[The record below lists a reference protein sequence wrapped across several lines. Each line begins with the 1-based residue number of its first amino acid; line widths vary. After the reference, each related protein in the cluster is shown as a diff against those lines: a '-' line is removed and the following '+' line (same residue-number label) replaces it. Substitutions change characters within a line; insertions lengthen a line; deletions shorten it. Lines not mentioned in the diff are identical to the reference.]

1 MIIIND
7 LNESRFTL
15 NGVQYFKNYLTR
27 VAGNSLS
34 IYNAYNTCDILV
46 PFSPH
51 ERFQVNGSLFEAV
64 EELQAALVG
73 ICYTRN
79 TLNEGSPADQN
90 NIGRVISFGELL
102 PQNGLYI
109 TREEASAK
117 INSLA
122 EPITISAKDSPVN
135 FTFTR
140 EGKMYGF
147 EFLGGKGVWGSA
159 SGSEVFPHQFLLK
172 TLYDITPEDITRET
186 SGASIISL
194 GEIPDGNFLAAA
206 NSSQRDFSNSG
217 MADENGI
224 IKSYYFTYTND
235 SVLNFVQFVGEAGVY
250 NGNITTDD
258 LVSSTNSKASP
269 IIDYEGVLQYGKVA
283 VSPARHQ
290 DRLTGMI
297 TEFNGSGFKSIK
309 NEAAQTFKIAEPTGN
324 HEVVFPPA
332 NQNDSIVY
340 ASQLQNEVNNYLPL
354 TGTSEG
360 NPITGNIEVEE
371 STSIFHDNGEISSG
385 ITIEDG
391 GVALYGFNSNG
402 IYSFFR
408 FSQGGYGISFSSN
421 STNSRGITGQQDFT
435 QKITALDY
443 TQKKYVDKLITTTIP
458 LAGTETGNPVTGDIV
473 IDATNTIGLKA
484 SVAGEITFD
493 NTEGISISSDEG
505 IKIDS
510 GAGGLIISGTFTT
523 IENSPL
529 GYAEDLSSNYNER
542 SLVDK
547 AYVDNIAANITFQE
561 VLEAGSEAV
570 GISAPVMIQTNN
582 GEFAKGGIGL
592 DSDGIYI
599 EGQNG
604 GVKIEGHTDG
614 VTINNLKT
622 VANGSTGD
630 IIVYAGNGG
639 FKYHTDISSFYTDRS
654 LVDKGYVDGVAGV
667 TPTFQDVLNAGSEA
681 YGLETPFVVQ
691 TNNTPDAKGAIYV
704 NDTGVS
710 IQGQSGG
717 VTINGDGDGV
727 TINNTKEI
735 QSYGPSG
742 DIIVGAPN
750 GGMKYGTQPVN
761 FVDLS
766 IVNKAYVDAAVWSL
780 QAQLNTANSYIEEL
794 ETKTTQILLNKAY
807 SNIVLTGNTSET
819 ILTSV
824 LINAGTLQEGVLQ
837 IAALFEKTG
846 IAGNVYHRIYV
857 NTIDSLSGAV
867 RIASLNSTS
876 NARPFTAF
884 CRDFLLRNSTI
895 YGFPE
900 LTSSFDGVTDTVG
913 TPLNAALNIS
923 QNFYIIIA
931 GVLQSADD
939 TLYQKS
945 LKITFEKFTA

>member
-1 MIIIND
+1 MIIINN

-27 VAGNSLS
+27 VAGSNLS
-34 IYNAYNTCDILV
+34 IYNAYNTCDVLV
-46 PFSPH
+46 PFSSH

-90 NIGRVISFGELL
+90 NIGRVLSFGELL

-122 EPITISAKDSPVN
+122 EPVTISAKDSPVN

-217 MADENGI
+217 MADENGT

-250 NGNITTDD
+250 NGNITPDD

-269 IIDYEGVLQYGKVA
+269 IIDYESVLQYGKVA

-297 TEFNGSGFKSIK
+297 TEFNGSGFQSIK
-309 NEAAQTFKIAEPTGN
+309 NEAAQTFKIADPTGN

-354 TGTSEG
+354 AGTADG
-360 NPITGNIEVEE
+360 NPITGNIALTGINTVKII
-371 STSIFHDNGEISSG
+371 STTLDNQERSINFFDDAFTILVKDNVSGGFSQLSPVNGGIIISS
-385 ITIEDG
+385 TFE
-391 GVALYGFNSNG
+391 NP
-402 IYSFFR
+402 
-408 FSQGGYGISFSSN
+408 
-421 STNSRGITGQQDFT
+421 RGLIGEQDFT
-435 QKITALDY
+435 FNIGDLDY
-443 TQKKYVDKLITTTIP
+443 TQKKYVDELVSTNIP

-473 IDATNTIGLKA
+473 MDATNTIGLKA
-484 SVAGEITFD
+484 NVAGEITFD
-493 NTEGISISSDEG
+493 NTQGIAISSDEG

-510 GAGGLIISGTFTT
+510 RAGGLIISGTSTT

-570 GISAPVMIQTNN
+570 LISSPVTIQTDNGINAKGSIGLNNSGVSIGGQSGGVSISGGSNGLVLNQLNSISAGNT
-582 GEFAKGGIGL
+582 A
-592 DSDGIYI
+592 
-599 EGQNG
+599 
-604 GVKIEGHTDG
+604 
-614 VTINNLKT
+614 
-622 VANGSTGD
+622 D
-630 IIVYAGNGG
+630 IIVTAANGG
-639 FKYHTDISSFYTDRS
+639 IKYSNNPIEGYTNRS
-654 LVDKGYVDGVAGV
+654 LVDKEYVDNLV
-667 TPTFQDVLNAGSEA
+667 TSGTGFG
-681 YGLETPFVVQ
+681 FW
-691 TNNTPDAKGAIYV
+691 NNTEISWLEGSSEEILLADGTLANICETVRSQQIGE
-704 NDTGVS
+704 NTGSDTTVIATTS
-710 IQGQSGG
+710 LQS
-717 VTINGDGDGV
+717 
-727 TINNTKEI
+727 
-735 QSYGPSG
+735 
-742 DIIVGAPN
+742 
-750 GGMKYGTQPVN
+750 
-761 FVDLS
+761 
-766 IVNKAYVDAAVWSL
+766 AVWSL
-780 QAQLNTANSYIEEL
+780 QEQLNTANSYIEEL
-794 ETKTTQILLNKAY
+794 ENKTTQILFNKAY
-807 SNIVLTGNTSET
+807 SNIQLTGNTSET

-846 IAGNVYHRIYV
+846 SAGNAYHRIYV
-857 NTIDSLSGAV
+857 NTVDSLTGAV

-884 CRDFLLRNSTI
+884 CRDFLLRNNTI

-900 LTSSFDGVTDTVG
+900 LTSSFDGVTDSVG

-923 QNFYIIIA
+923 QNIYIIIA
-931 GVLQSADD
+931 GVLQNTDD
-939 TLYQKS
+939 TLHQKS

>member
-194 GEIPDGNFLAAA
+194 GEIPDGNFLTAA
-206 NSSQRDFSNSG
+206 NSTQRDFSDSG
-217 MADENGI
+217 IADEDGT

-235 SVLNFVQFVGEAGVY
+235 SILNFVQFVGEAGVY

-360 NPITGNIEVEE
+360 NPITGNIELTGINTVKII
-371 STSIFHDNGEISSG
+371 STTLDNQERSINFFDDAFTIQVKDNASGGFSQLSPVNGGIIISS
-385 ITIEDG
+385 TFE
-391 GVALYGFNSNG
+391 NP
-402 IYSFFR
+402 
-408 FSQGGYGISFSSN
+408 
-421 STNSRGITGQQDFT
+421 RGLIGEQDFT
-435 QKITALDY
+435 HNITALDY
-443 TQKKYVDKLITTTIP
+443 TQKKYVDELVGTTIP
-458 LAGTETGNPVTGDIV
+458 LTGTETGNPVTGDIV
-473 IDATNTIGLKA
+473 IDATNKIGLKA

-493 NTEGISISSDEG
+493 NTEGIAISSDEG
-505 IKIDS
+505 IRIDS
-510 GAGGLIISGTFTT
+510 GAGGLTISGTFTT

-547 AYVDNIAANITFQE
+547 AYVDNIATNITFQE

-570 GISAPVMIQTNN
+570 LISSPVTIQTDNGINAKGSIGLNNSGVSIGGQSGGVSISGGNNGLVLNQLNSISAGNT
-582 GEFAKGGIGL
+582 A
-592 DSDGIYI
+592 
-599 EGQNG
+599 
-604 GVKIEGHTDG
+604 
-614 VTINNLKT
+614 
-622 VANGSTGD
+622 D
-630 IIVYAGNGG
+630 IIVTAANGG
-639 FKYHTDISSFYTDRS
+639 IKYSNNPIEGYTNRS
-654 LVDKGYVDGVAGV
+654 LVDKEYVDNLITSGTG
-667 TPTFQDVLNAGSEA
+667 FG
-681 YGLETPFVVQ
+681 FW
-691 TNNTPDAKGAIYV
+691 NNTEISWLEGTSEEILLADGTLADIGEKVRSQQIGE
-704 NDTGVS
+704 DTGIDTNITTTTS
-710 IQGQSGG
+710 LQS
-717 VTINGDGDGV
+717 
-727 TINNTKEI
+727 
-735 QSYGPSG
+735 
-742 DIIVGAPN
+742 
-750 GGMKYGTQPVN
+750 
-761 FVDLS
+761 
-766 IVNKAYVDAAVWSL
+766 AVWSL
-780 QAQLNTANSYIEEL
+780 QAQLNAANFYIEEL
-794 ETKTTQILLNKAY
+794 ETKTTKILLNKAY

>member
-15 NGVQYFKNYLTR
+15 NGVQYFKNYFTR

-34 IYNAYNTCDILV
+34 IYNAYNTCDVLV

-147 EFLGGKGVWGSA
+147 EFLGGKGIWGST

-172 TLYDITPEDITRET
+172 TLYDITPEDITGET
-186 SGASIISL
+186 SGATIISL
-194 GEIPDGNFLAAA
+194 GEVPDGNFLAAA
-206 NSSQRDFSNSG
+206 NSSQRDFSDSG
-217 MADENGI
+217 IADEDGT

-354 TGTSEG
+354 TGTADG

-371 STSIFHDNGEISSG
+371 STSIFHDNGFYTSG
-385 ITIEDG
+385 IIVEDG
-391 GVALYGFNSNG
+391 GVNLYGYDTTGISCYLRFN
-402 IYSFFR
+402 
-408 FSQGGYGISFSSN
+408 QGGTGISFSSN
-421 STNSRGITGQQDFT
+421 SSTSRGIRGQQDFT
-435 QKITALDY
+435 HNITALDY
-443 TQKKYVDKLITTTIP
+443 TQKKYVDELVGTTIP
-458 LAGTETGNPVTGDIV
+458 LTGTATGNPITGDIV

-493 NTEGISISSDEG
+493 NTQGIAISSDEG
-505 IKIDS
+505 IRIDS
-510 GAGGLIISGTFTT
+510 GAGGLTISGTFTT

-547 AYVDNIAANITFQE
+547 AYVDNIATNITFQE

-570 GISAPVMIQTNN
+570 LISSPVTIQTDNGINAKGSIGLNNSGVSIGGQSGGVSISGGNDGLVLNQLNSISAGNTADIIITAAN
-582 GEFAKGGIGL
+582 GGIKY
-592 DSDGIYI
+592 SNNPI
-599 EGQNG
+599 EG
-604 GVKIEGHTDG
+604 
-614 VTINNLKT
+614 
-622 VANGSTGD
+622 
-630 IIVYAGNGG
+630 
-639 FKYHTDISSFYTDRS
+639 YTDRS
-654 LVDKGYVDGVAGV
+654 LVDKEYVDNLV
-667 TPTFQDVLNAGSEA
+667 TSGTGFG
-681 YGLETPFVVQ
+681 FW
-691 TNNTPDAKGAIYV
+691 NNTEISWLEGTSEEILFADGTFADIGEKVRSQQIGE
-704 NDTGVS
+704 DTGTDTNITTTTS
-710 IQGQSGG
+710 LQS
-717 VTINGDGDGV
+717 
-727 TINNTKEI
+727 
-735 QSYGPSG
+735 
-742 DIIVGAPN
+742 
-750 GGMKYGTQPVN
+750 
-761 FVDLS
+761 
-766 IVNKAYVDAAVWSL
+766 AVWSL
-780 QAQLNTANSYIEEL
+780 QAQLNTANSYTEEL

-846 IAGNVYHRIYV
+846 IAGNIYHRIYV
-857 NTIDSLSGAV
+857 NTIDSLTGAV

-884 CRDFLLRNSTI
+884 CRDFLLRNNTI

-913 TPLNAALNIS
+913 TPLNATLNIS

>member
-27 VAGNSLS
+27 VAGNNLS
-34 IYNAYNTCDILV
+34 IYNAYNTCDVLV

-206 NSSQRDFSNSG
+206 NSAQRDFSNSG
-217 MADENGI
+217 MADEDGTI
-224 IKSYYFTYTND
+224 RSYYFTYTSD
-235 SVLNFVQFVGEAGVY
+235 GILNFVQFVGEAGVY

-283 VSPARHQ
+283 VSPARHL

-354 TGTSEG
+354 TGTADG

-570 GISAPVMIQTNN
+570 LISSPVTIQTDNGINAKGSIGLNNSGVSIGGQSGGVSISGGNNGLVLNQLNSISAGNTADIIITAAN
-582 GEFAKGGIGL
+582 GGIKY
-592 DSDGIYI
+592 SNNPI
-599 EGQNG
+599 EG
-604 GVKIEGHTDG
+604 
-614 VTINNLKT
+614 
-622 VANGSTGD
+622 
-630 IIVYAGNGG
+630 
-639 FKYHTDISSFYTDRS
+639 YTNRS
-654 LVDKGYVDGVAGV
+654 LVDKQYVDNLV
-667 TPTFQDVLNAGSEA
+667 TSGTGFG
-681 YGLETPFVVQ
+681 YW
-691 TNNTPDAKGAIYV
+691 NNTEISWLEGTSEEILFADGTLADIGEKVRSQQIGE
-704 NDTGVS
+704 DTGTCTNIS
-710 IQGQSGG
+710 TTTSLQS
-717 VTINGDGDGV
+717 
-727 TINNTKEI
+727 
-735 QSYGPSG
+735 
-742 DIIVGAPN
+742 
-750 GGMKYGTQPVN
+750 
-761 FVDLS
+761 
-766 IVNKAYVDAAVWSL
+766 AVWSL
-780 QAQLNTANSYIEEL
+780 QAQLNAANFYIEEL